1 MANPV
6 ETSAASPLSA
16 AAFGDPSKL
25 NFFNANEQDQQEYQN
40 ALKQSLT
47 ALEERYARPNWFK
60 IAAGFAK
67 PQLGG
72 FMAGLGSA
80 AEAMGE
86 NVEQQRAAQLPISQL
101 RAQLAMSKIGMG
113 QSKDAAQAFTDWK
126 KSGKPMDEN
135 VYSQIAGLAP
145 NSAVAAA
152 AKAAFDAEKTN
163 QSLRVSQND
172 LLVKQQQQDF
182 ALLDAQRKAGMID
195 ENQYKAGLKAIA
207 ARQVERP
214 PVFPMG
220 TTGNASDRLNSTPA
234 VDASANPP
242 ISKSVDQIV
251 AGQDGT
257 KPPTEEPKK
266 GEFKFKPSFA
276 LKYKQA
282 ATEDEKAENAK
293 ILALAEKSN
302 AVPQAQFEALQKVVD
317 PQHYP
322 IAMSANLSIKD
333 AIKSD
338 PKTFIKV
345 TDLLRS
351 AGSAVTMAEK
361 GISFNWN
368 GYGVNV
374 GIPMTAGLDAGLDA
388 NQRAYRDTL
397 INNLAT
403 SAYYGLLA
411 RGIDPSKAGE
421 GKLGQLLLQEMNI
434 DKNPKTIDHQTD
446 LNMEQLKHATR
457 LHNIVSKRLPE
468 VSGYLAPHL
477 DIFRQDPEMEVEK
490 RVYEQI
496 LKDRNSKYYTRLKG
510 KAP

>member
-40 ALKQSLT
+40 ALRQSLT

-86 NVEQQRAAQLPISQL
+86 NVEQQRAAELPISQL

-207 ARQVERP
+207 ARQAERP

-220 TTGNASDRLNSTPA
+220 TTGNASDRLSTQPPA
-234 VDASANPP
+234 AGSAAPLALEDLSNAPAAQP
-242 ISKSVDQIV
+242 SQATAPVSD
-251 AGQDGT
+251 
-257 KPPTEEPKK
+257 
-266 GEFKFKPSFA
+266 FKIKPSFA

-282 ATEDEKAENAK
+282 ATEDEKAANAGV
-293 ILALAEKSN
+293 LASAAEAN
-302 AVPQAQFEALQKVVD
+302 AEPARQYKALQQVND
-317 PQHYP
+317 PQNYA
-322 IAMSANLSIKD
+322 IAMNANDSVQE
-333 AIKSD
+333 AIKSQ
-338 PKTFIKV
+338 PKTFVKV
-345 TDLLRS
+345 TNLIRQ
-351 AGSAVTMAEK
+351 AGGLPAMLEK
-361 GISFNWN
+361 GLSVNWN

-374 GIPMTAGLDAGLDA
+374 GIPISAGLDA
-388 NQRAYRDTL
+388 NLNENEQAYRDTL
-397 INNLAT
+397 MNNLAT

-421 GKLGQLLLQEMNI
+421 GKLAQLIAQEMHI
-434 DKNPKTIDHQTD
+434 DKSSKAIAHQVD
-446 LNMEQLKHATR
+446 LNREQLKHAKR
-457 LHNIVSKRLPE
+457 LHDVISDGLPQAIAAG
-468 VSGYLAPHL
+468 SLSPHF
-477 DIFRQDPEMEVEK
+477 DIYRQDPNVKIENG
-490 RVYEQI
+490 VYEGI
-496 LKDRNSKYYTRLKG
+496 LKNKGKKYQAILKG
-510 KAP
+510 TRP